1 MIIADTLLHPV
12 FAGLVSLLM
21 LLVLVVALVKAT
33 WQALLQ
39 KTERQHALFAAWVS
53 LLLMMKLQIQWVEGI
68 SLHFLV
74 MMTLVVIFGWCLSIL
89 IGAGAQLLM
98 MLWQGEPGL
107 ALAVNFM
114 LATVVPASASY
125 LILRRIVR
133 HKSNNLFLFL
143 LGGGFFGSILSLLCT
158 LVVLVAVVAVNARW
172 DTLRDLADNGLM
184 VVLLCYSEGFI
195 NGLLVTAVTVFF
207 PGIVKTFDEK
217 KYLDS

>member
-12 FAGLVSLLM
+12 FVGVVSLLM
-21 LLVLVVALVKAT
+21 LLVIAAAAVKAP
-33 WQALLQ
+33 WRALLQ
-39 KTERQHALFAAWVS
+39 KSERQHALFAAWVS
-53 LLLMMKLQIQWVEGI
+53 LLLMMKLQIHWVEGV

-74 MMTLVVIFGWCLSIL
+74 MMTLVVIFGWSLSIL

-98 MLWQGEPGL
+98 VLWQGEPSL
-107 ALAVNFM
+107 ALGVNFL
-114 LATVVPASASY
+114 LATLVPASAGY
-125 LILRRIVR
+125 LILRAILR

-143 LGGGFFGSILSLLCT
+143 LGGGFFGSILSLLCS
-158 LVVLVAVVAVNARW
+158 LAALVAVLAINGQWA
-172 DTLRDLADNGLM
+172 TLQDLADNSLM

-207 PGIVKTFDEK
+207 PGIVKSFDEK